1 LTHFIECVT
10 KGFKPL
16 IDGLDGFF
24 TMKIIAAAK
33 RSSELGIRVLTK
45 DIAGEQVSL

>member
-1 LTHFIECVT
+1 MKKYNGSDTI
-10 KGFKPL
+10 L
-16 IDGLDGFF
+16 ISYNYLAKLKEV
-24 TMKIIAAAK
+24 KIIAAAK